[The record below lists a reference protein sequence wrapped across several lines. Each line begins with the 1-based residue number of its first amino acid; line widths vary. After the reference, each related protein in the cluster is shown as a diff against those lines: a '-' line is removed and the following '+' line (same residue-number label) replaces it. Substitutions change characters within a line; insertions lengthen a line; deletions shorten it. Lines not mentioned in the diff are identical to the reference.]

1 MIMASMRKSVLWAMR
16 MWLASGFAEQPIG
29 QSAIVQKPIA
39 EIGLLRPG
47 PGCYGKYIGVKA
59 QCRRQTLTECGAKQP
74 VPRARSRLKLSF
86 KSFPKRVNEIG
97 GAGRSLDT
105 EQQRPPEFRSLDCSR
120 SDIGRAR

>member
-16 MWLASGFAEQPIG
+16 MRLASGFAEQPIG

-59 QCRRQTLTECGAKQP
+59 QGRRQTLTECGAKQAI
-74 VPRARSRLKLSF
+74 PRARSRLELSL
-86 KSFPKRVNEIG
+86 KNFPERVNEIG
-97 GAGRSLDT
+97 GAGRGLEPNST
-105 EQQRPPEFRSLDCSR
+105 
-120 SDIGRAR
+120 AA